1 MKTYFEFDSEVQG
14 DNELLNIYR
23 NAEKMHSVLWEFD
36 QLLRSAVKYQ
46 DNEEAEKIR
55 EELRNLM
62 IENGVSH
69 LF

>member
-1 MKTYFEFDSEVQG
+1 MKTYFEFDSETLG

-23 NAEKMHSVLWEFD
+23 NAEKMHSVLWEID

-62 IENGVSH
+62 IDNGISH

>member
-1 MKTYFEFDSEVQG
+1 MKTYFEFDSETLG

-23 NAEKMHSVLWEFD
+23 NAEKMHSVLWEID

-62 IENGVSH
+62 IENGINH